1 MDTSDGW
8 FIAPPIFSFSSRRKR
23 ENGPCTVQKRKR
35 SIVPAGGR
43 GTGARLNDW
52 RSQNDYPR
60 AIGSHGGCSSLNGQA
75 PLFAAA
81 PRCSRKSCVYRALK
95 NSAPKEEGLPLKN
108 GRPSI
113 HFRPPGQRQRKEELV
128 HSSRDKPPL
137 NLIAR
142 GKSFRLRRS
151 FSRAPVASPRTSF
164 SLLDRARPVFS
175 FSSGRKRENGG
186 CKGPAIFMAE
196 IHPARRASSSL
207 RTEANSAPPPRS
219 GDTRWD
225 APHPPLRRAVP
236 SSSARTCRLRPC
248 GPLRR
253 PRSRSGP

>member
-1 MDTSDGW
+1 MKNTPSRGGLYSPLRAGRMATSDGW

-81 PRCSRKSCVYRALK
+81 PRCSRESCVYRALK
-95 NSAPKEEGLPLKN
+95 NSAPKEEEGLPLKN

-151 FSRAPVASPRTSF
+151 FSRAPAASPVTSF

-175 FSSGRKRENGG
+175 FSSGKKNWGPRAACRVGRGGRNG
-186 CKGPAIFMAE
+186 AE
-196 IHPARRASSSL
+196 RSPRR
-207 RTEANSAPPPRS
+207 
-219 GDTRWD
+219 
-225 APHPPLRRAVP
+225 
-236 SSSARTCRLRPC
+236 
-248 GPLRR
+248 
-253 PRSRSGP
+253 

>member
-1 MDTSDGW
+1 MKNTPNRGGLYSPFGRGEW
-8 FIAPPIFSFSSRRKR
+8 QPAMAGSLHPPFSLFLARRKR

-35 SIVPAGGR
+35 SIAPAGGR

-81 PRCSRKSCVYRALK
+81 PRCSRESCVYRALK
-95 NSAPKEEGLPLKN
+95 NSAPKEEEGLPLKN

-151 FSRAPVASPRTSF
+151 FSRAPVASPVTSF

-175 FSSGRKRENGG
+175 FSSGKKNRGPRAACRVGRGGRNG
-186 CKGPAIFMAE
+186 AE
-196 IHPARRASSSL
+196 RSPRR
-207 RTEANSAPPPRS
+207 
-219 GDTRWD
+219 
-225 APHPPLRRAVP
+225 
-236 SSSARTCRLRPC
+236 
-248 GPLRR
+248 
-253 PRSRSGP
+253 

>member
-1 MDTSDGW
+1 MPNGH
-8 FIAPPIFSFSSRRKR
+8 SS
-23 ENGPCTVQKRKR
+23 
-35 SIVPAGGR
+35 
-43 GTGARLNDW
+43 
-52 RSQNDYPR
+52 
-60 AIGSHGGCSSLNGQA
+60 
-75 PLFAAA
+75 LFAAA
-81 PRCSRKSCVYRALK
+81 YLVQGGSLPKMAASGALPLIWH
-95 NSAPKEEGLPLKN
+95 APKKKS
-108 GRPSI
+108 GRRDSPATT
-113 HFRPPGQRQRKEELV
+113 GMRQQKEELV

-151 FSRAPVASPRTSF
+151 FSRAPVASPVTSF

-175 FSSGRKRENGG
+175 FSSGRKTGAPARPAAWGEEEGTEQSAVLAVRRGRSGRSFFRRHGG

-219 GDTRWD
+219 GDKGQD
-225 APHPPLRRAVP
+225 APHPPLRRAAP
-236 SSSARTCRLRPC
+236 SSSARICRLRPC